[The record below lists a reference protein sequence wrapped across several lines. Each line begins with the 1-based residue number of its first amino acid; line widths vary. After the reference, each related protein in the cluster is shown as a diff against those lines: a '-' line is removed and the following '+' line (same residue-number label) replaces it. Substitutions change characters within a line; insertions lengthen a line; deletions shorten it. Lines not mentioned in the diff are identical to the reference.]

1 MCRGQVEGVKWGEMG
16 GGGAGGDGGVT
27 ASQRQRGDGYG
38 VKNFWDGGHGKGATF
53 GMCINKT
60 IFF

>member
-1 MCRGQVEGVKWGEMG
+1 MG
-16 GGGAGGDGGVT
+16 RDGWGGGAGGDGGVT